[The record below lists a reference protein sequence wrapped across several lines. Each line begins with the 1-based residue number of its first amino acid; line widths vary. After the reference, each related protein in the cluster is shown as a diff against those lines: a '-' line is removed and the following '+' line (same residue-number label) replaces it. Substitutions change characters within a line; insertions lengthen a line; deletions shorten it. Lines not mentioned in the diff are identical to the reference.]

1 MNHKGFAKIVLIV
14 TAIIVVGVVG
24 YFILNQQTSSSTPTS
39 SLTPTPI
46 TTQTP
51 TSTPK
56 QITLPISDKSN
67 KSGVIISTD
76 KTKYDKGEIIKIVVN
91 NKLDTSILYYSGGG
105 KFWGIE
111 YFKDDKWINPA
122 YESGGGFQLTE
133 KNLGDSCYIALYE
146 RESPSEFKPQ
156 TNLSSQWNQ
165 KICPLGTASPAEP
178 RIVKYIGGGQYRLT
192 FTYGF
197 EISSDDPYK
206 LSGFKTVYSN
216 SFTIK

>member
-1 MNHKGFAKIVLIV
+1 MPA
-14 TAIIVVGVVG
+14 
-24 YFILNQQTSSSTPTS
+24 STP
-39 SLTPTPI
+39 SLTPAST

-51 TSTPK
+51 SPTPTPTPK
-56 QITLPISDKSN
+56 QITPPISDKSN

-76 KTKYDKGEIIKIVVN
+76 KTKYDKGEIVKIIVN
-91 NKLDTSILYYSGGG
+91 NKLDMSILYYSGGD

-111 YFKDDKWINPA
+111 YLKDDKWINPA

-165 KICPLGTASPAEP
+165 KICPFGTASPAEP

-197 EISSDDPYK
+197 ETSSDDPYK
-206 LSGFKTVYSN
+206 LSDFKTVYSN